1 MVKMMDFDDVD
12 GRRRT
17 EGRSGRYGEGEG
29 GERRRGEGWDEIFQE
44 DFEHVFHVFSTIFS

>member
-29 GERRRGEGWDEIFQE
+29 GERRRGEGWDEIF
-44 DFEHVFHVFSTIFS
+44 